1 MGTAFSI
8 AFAPLVSSRTCLV
21 WFLFKHWP
29 VEKGPRA
36 PLSDHPTYNK
46 KMSVGITQASSGH
59 DCFRLLGA
67 VNLLPFMQIQR
78 SLRLALVCRKWVTAV
93 LALAIHHVLSNQ
105 GLILSTCSFM
115 KSLQKKKKKC
125 GICLPQVNGA
135 VCGLVRPQ
143 DHRVNRCP
151 FQNLNPRKAIY
162 WPLKAI
168 RISSI
173 NFSRQS
179 CVFDLFWS
187 LPASCAK

>member
-115 KSLQKKKKKC
+115 KSLQKKKKKK
-125 GICLPQVNGA
+125 NGA
-135 VCGLVRPQ
+135 YACPKWTGPSVASWDLKIIEWTGVLSRIWTQ
-143 DHRVNRCP
+143 GRQFTDHWKR
-151 FQNLNPRKAIY
+151 F
-162 WPLKAI
+162 
-168 RISSI
+168 
-173 NFSRQS
+173 
-179 CVFDLFWS
+179 VF
-187 LPASCAK
+187 LP